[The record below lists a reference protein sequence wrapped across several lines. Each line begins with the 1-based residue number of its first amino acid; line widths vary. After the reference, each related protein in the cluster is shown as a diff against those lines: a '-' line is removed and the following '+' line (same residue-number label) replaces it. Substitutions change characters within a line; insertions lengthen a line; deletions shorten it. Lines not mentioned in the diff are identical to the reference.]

1 MLATIIPSLI
11 LCCPLP
17 QLLHTPQALRSPA
30 IGKPASPSIQT
41 TGDSGSATIQVPVE
55 GEATPQDPKADELAK
70 GPPRDADP
78 EAVIFW
84 NLFCEASRASRSE
97 GSLQPIEAFR
107 LEADVLAEVE
117 GGSHDLHPT
126 LTYLHPKYIQ
136 IELGSGRKL
145 VRGPDGDWLQDGDE
159 AVLLVGRDTA
169 EDRQQLDQLLSLAR
183 NLVGLMQPEH
193 LHLSRLVYL
202 EKAPSPVP
210 HDLSGKSK
218 RLDWFEFSSP
228 DFSLFKERGRRS
240 KFEEPPSFHVAVG
253 LNRETH
259 NAEYALITDTSPG
272 LRAAAPIFLT
282 MLKPRPMDGNVLPGE
297 VSIYTVEPGVSP
309 WIFKRKPTQRLW
321 LKTGTLRAE
330 LKPDDF
336 QFPK

>member
-17 QLLHTPQALRSPA
+17 HLPLNPQALGSPA
-30 IGKPASPSIQT
+30 NGALESLPIRSAGDTGAATTQVQAEDESTSRDAS
-41 TGDSGSATIQVPVE
+41 
-55 GEATPQDPKADELAK
+55 ADELSK

-84 NLFCEASRASRSE
+84 NLFCEASRLSQTE
-97 GSLQPIEAFR
+97 GGPQPIQAFR

-117 GGSHDLHPT
+117 GGSHELHPT

-159 AVLLVGRDTA
+159 AVVLVGRDTA

-202 EKAPSPVP
+202 EKAPSPIP
-210 HDLSGKSK
+210 HELSGKSK

-228 DFSLFKERGRRS
+228 DFSLFKESGRRS
-240 KFEEPPSFHVAVG
+240 KFEQPPSFHVAVG
-253 LNRETH
+253 LNRKTH
-259 NAEYALITDTSPG
+259 HAEYALITDTSPG

-282 MLKPRPMDGNVLPGE
+282 MLKQRPMDGYVLPGE
-297 VSIYTVEPGVSP
+297 VKIYTVEPGLSP
-309 WIFKRKPTQRLW
+309 WVFKRKPTQRLW

-330 LKPDDF
+330 LKPESF

>member
-1 MLATIIPSLI
+1 MLATIHLSLI

-17 QLLHTPQALRSPA
+17 ELLPLPQPTGPLTGAMPEWHGAQSAAQSATPGQADVVGEQSPLQDPESQALS
-30 IGKPASPSIQT
+30 
-41 TGDSGSATIQVPVE
+41 
-55 GEATPQDPKADELAK
+55 K
-70 GPPRDADP
+70 GPPPNADP

-84 NLFCEASRASRSE
+84 NLFCEASRVSRTDVALE
-97 GSLQPIEAFR
+97 PIQAFR

-117 GGSHDLHPT
+117 GGSHELHPT
-126 LTYLHPKYIQ
+126 LTYLHPSYIQ

-159 AVLLVGRDTA
+159 AEVLVGRDTA

-202 EKAPSPVP
+202 QKAPSPIP
-210 HDLSGKSK
+210 AELSGKSK

-228 DFSLFKERGRRS
+228 DFSLFKEHGRRS
-240 KFEEPPSFHVAVG
+240 KFAEPPSFHVAVG
-253 LNRETH
+253 LNKETH
-259 NAEYALITDTSPG
+259 LAEYALITDTSPG

-282 MLKPRPMDGNVLPGE
+282 MLKSRPMDGNVLPGE
-297 VSIYTVEPGVSP
+297 VSIYTVEPGISP
-309 WIFKRKPTQRLW
+309 RIFKRKPTQRLW
-321 LKTGTLRAE
+321 LKSGTLKAE
-330 LKPDDF
+330 LRPEDF